1 MASVPNM
8 RLGAAVPA
16 NGAGVPADGEA
27 GDLFAQLLSSTPILE
42 GATELSI
49 ASAEIPTDEAP
60 AAPGDQPAQGEDIL
74 LALSTGMAFQ
84 PVVVPVA
91 PNGGVPTQPVTETPA
106 GVAGAGSAPTT
117 IAASDAKIGIPTAP
131 LPQPESPP
139 VQRQSAGAPTAKA
152 VDQPVAQPPQI
163 ELAQTLSVVARAVQA
178 REPQGRLVPPA
189 VREAQAAAAA
199 IPVAEAK
206 PVRSVDRPKAA
217 PVSGLAEKTAASIP
231 TPPLAFL
238 TPATMLTAIAPDPAL
253 TALPIA
259 QDAPQPQDVAQQLIE
274 HELDLAQDGEWLDQ
288 LARDIARS
296 GSSEA
301 PMRFRLHPQTLGH
314 LQVEVSQGD
323 RGAAIRLTVETEAA
337 RTIIADAQPRLVAE
351 ARAQGVRVSET
362 HVDLAGA
369 RDHAAGEQRRH
380 EDGRQ
385 NPTIR
390 TARAAAGEAEASAA
404 ERHAGSE
411 RYA

>member
-27 GDLFAQLLSSTPILE
+27 GDLFAQLLSSTPVLE
-42 GATELSI
+42 GANELSI
-49 ASAEIPTDEAP
+49 ASDSIATDEAP

-84 PVVVPVA
+84 PVVVPVT
-91 PNGGVPTQPVTETPA
+91 PNGGVSAQPVADAPA
-106 GVAGAGSAPTT
+106 GVPA
-117 IAASDAKIGIPTAP
+117 AASALAAPDAKIGIPTTS
-131 LPQPESPP
+131 LPKPESPP
-139 VQRQSAGAPTAKA
+139 VQPQIAGAPTAKA
-152 VDQPVAQPPQI
+152 VDVPVAQPPQI
-163 ELAQTLSVVARAVQA
+163 ELPQTISIQVK
-178 REPQGRLVPPA
+178 EPQDRLVPPA

-199 IPVAEAK
+199 ISVAEAK
-206 PVRSVDRPKAA
+206 PVRSGDRPKAA
-217 PVSGLAEKTAASIP
+217 PVSGLAEKTATSAA
-231 TPPLAFL
+231 TPAPFL
-238 TPATMLTAIAPDPAL
+238 TPATMLAAIGPDPAL
-253 TALPIA
+253 TAPIA

-351 ARAQGVRVSET
+351 ARAQGVRVAET

-390 TARAAAGEAEASAA
+390 TARAAAGEAEPSAA